1 METWVIVLIVV
12 AILALIA
19 AFVLVPRM
27 RNDAKKQ
34 EQAREHLQEAQVR
47 SNRAEQQQASAQEQ
61 VAAARRERAEVEE
74 RAALAEREAEQKLA
88 NARSEQAQA
97 DSLHQR
103 AEHLAPGV
111 GSGDDG
117 YDDRAAEPTYDDRA
131 NDGSTREGHIAH
143 QPTTETTRRPDEP
156 GTAPRV

>member
-12 AILALIA
+12 AVLALIA

-34 EQAREHLQEAQVR
+34 EQAREHLPEAQTR

-111 GSGDDG
+111 SGDG
-117 YDDRAAEPTYDDRA
+117 YDDRAAEPAYDDRT

-143 QPTTETTRRPDEP
+143 PPTTETTRRPDEP

>member
-12 AILALIA
+12 AVLALIA

-88 NARSEQAQA
+88 DARSEQAQA
-97 DSLHQR
+97 DNLHQR

-111 GSGDDG
+111 SGDGSGD
-117 YDDRAAEPTYDDRA
+117 RTAEPTYDDRA
-131 NDGSTREGHIAH
+131 NDGSTGQGHIAH
-143 QPTTETTRRPDEP
+143 QPTTEATRRPDEP